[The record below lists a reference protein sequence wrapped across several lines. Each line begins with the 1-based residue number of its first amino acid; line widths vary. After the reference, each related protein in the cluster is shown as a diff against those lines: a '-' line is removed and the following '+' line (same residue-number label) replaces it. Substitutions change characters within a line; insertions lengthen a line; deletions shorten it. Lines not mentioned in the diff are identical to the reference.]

1 MASNNFRMQT
11 TINQLPP
18 KTIIWGGTGQ
28 AKAVRPIIENYGS
41 RVVAVFDD
49 TPNLKTP
56 FPDVQLYCGYEAFR
70 EWIRKQRTDEIGF
83 CIAIGNP
90 HGRVRLKLHQLLAH
104 EGLSPISIAHP
115 TAWVADSAFVSPGA
129 QILAGAIVAAE
140 AQLGRQCI
148 INNHALVEHEAIL
161 DDAVEVAPGATVLG
175 LTSIG
180 VNTLV
185 GASATVLSRLKIGSD
200 VTIGA
205 GAVVSA
211 DVPDKQ
217 TVAGPTKR
225 PL

>member
-1 MASNNFRMQT
+1 MYRHRQPSWA
-11 TINQLPP
+11 
-18 KTIIWGGTGQ
+18 
-28 AKAVRPIIENYGS
+28 
-41 RVVAVFDD
+41 
-49 TPNLKTP
+49 
-56 FPDVQLYCGYEAFR
+56 R
-70 EWIRKQRTDEIGF
+70 EVE
-83 CIAIGNP
+83 
-90 HGRVRLKLHQLLAH
+90 LHQSLAD

-115 TAWVADSAFVSPGA
+115 TAWVADSAVISPGA

-200 VTIGA
+200 VTIGD

-211 DVPDKQ
+211 DVADKQ

>member
-1 MASNNFRMQT
+1 MGTR
-11 TINQLPP
+11 INELPP

-49 TPNLKTP
+49 TPDLKPP
-56 FPDVQLYCGYEAFR
+56 FPDVELYCGYEAFR
-70 EWIRKQRTDEIGF
+70 NWVQNRRVEEIGF

-90 HGRVRLKLHQLLAH
+90 HGRVRLKLHESLAND
-104 EGLSPISIAHP
+104 GLSPISIAHP
-115 TAWVADSAFVSPGA
+115 TAWVADNAFIGPGA

-140 AQLGRQCI
+140 ARLGRQCI
-148 INNHALVEHEAIL
+148 INNHALVEHEAL
-161 DDAVEVAPGATVLG
+161 LHDAVEIAPSATVLG

-185 GASATVLSRLKIGSD
+185 GAGAVVLSRLKIGSD

-205 GAVVSA
+205 GAVVAA
-211 DVPDKQ
+211 DVLDNES
-217 TVAGPTKR
+217 VEGPSKR
-225 PL
+225 AL

>member
-1 MASNNFRMQT
+1 MPT
-11 TINQLPP
+11 TINKLPP
-18 KTIIWGGTGQ
+18 RTIIWGGTGQ

-41 RVVAVFDD
+41 EVVAVFDD
-49 TPNLKTP
+49 TPDLKPP

-70 EWIRKQRTDEIGF
+70 VWIRNQTGDIGF

-90 HGRVRLKLHQLLAH
+90 HGRVRLKLHQSLVDD
-104 EGLSPISIAHP
+104 GLSPISIAHP
-115 TAWVADSAFVSPGA
+115 TAWVADSAVISPGA

-161 DDAVEVAPGATVLG
+161 EDAVEIAPGATVLG
-175 LTSIG
+175 LTTIG

-185 GASATVLSRLKIGSD
+185 GASATVLSRLKIGAD

-205 GAVVSA
+205 GAVVAA
-211 DVPDKQ
+211 DVLDKESVQ
-217 TVAGPTKR
+217 GPSKR

>member
-1 MASNNFRMQT
+1 MNCR
-11 TINQLPP
+11 INEFPP
-18 KTIIWGGTGQ
+18 KVILWGGTGQ
-28 AKAVRPIIENYGS
+28 AKVVRPIIEYYGS
-41 RVVAVFDD
+41 KVVAVFDD
-49 TPNLKTP
+49 TPDLKPP
-56 FPDVQLYCGYEAFR
+56 FRDVELHCGYDGFR
-70 EWIRKQRTDEIGF
+70 KWIVNQRREEIGF
-83 CIAIGNP
+83 CVAIGNP
-90 HGRVRLKLHQLLAH
+90 HGRVRLKLHDFLVD
-104 EGLSPISIAHP
+104 EGLTPVSIVHP
-115 TAWVADSAFVSPGA
+115 TAWVADDAVIGPGA

-140 AQLGRQCI
+140 ARLGRQCI

-185 GASATVLSRLKIGSD
+185 GTSATVLSRLKIGSD